1 MGLSAFNAMRARE
14 KAKQTALANSSANV
28 EVTEIEPE
36 NIAESV
42 EVEKEETP
50 AEEVEVEKEE
60 TPAEE
65 VEEKP
70 KKTDAEK
77 LKKKN
82 KE

>member
-28 EVTEIEPE
+28 EVTETEPE
-36 NIAESV
+36 NIAES
-42 EVEKEETP
+42 
-50 AEEVEVEKEE
+50 VEVEKEE